1 MKKTFTKICSVF
13 LAISLITG
21 TQLFGEFASGVIKAY
36 AAEKECE
43 VFTKAQYN
51 DGTWA
56 YEDYTWSQQEDLVGD
71 EVETVTV
78 EGVRILDY
86 HGSDTNVD
94 IPEYLDGKPVIAVQF
109 VNDKCPER
117 GTKRK
122 NVETVSLPRTLRVIS
137 SYSFKE
143 MTALQSIVIPAGV
156 ETIEREAFAGC
167 SALKSVTF
175 LHGEGKGLTRIGYA
189 AFKRCTSL
197 TSVKFPPSLKVIE
210 SNAFEYC
217 ISLSEVV
224 LNEGLCE
231 IEQYAF
237 QHCSALKT
245 LILPESIQRLGSSF
259 IRDTRIEKLDIPRN
273 LKSVSYLLDGTR
285 IKEIVIPPIFSKLT
299 SSLLGSSEYLE
310 SLTIEDMGI
319 AKGAI
324 CYPNLKTLVI
334 KGTGEI
340 EENPFGVTVTQ
351 HNVTSP
357 DGSYTYY
364 TEKIHAPETVILT
377 DGYNENISKV
387 LVDKLNY
394 YQRIDSET
402 GYCIFSKEYSGEEEF
417 RPQGSGFVSGDYTYD
432 LTANGAIITDYS
444 GTSTGVVTVPDVFE
458 NEGVE
463 YPVIAIGRK
472 AFEGAAA
479 TEIILPETVRKI
491 EAYAFN
497 QCANLTKTNLPEGIT
512 VIEPYTYNL
521 CSSMSEITIP
531 ESVVY
536 ICEGAFAGKR
546 PVSEI
551 VIPSSVKSI
560 GPKAF
565 YANPLIT
572 SLTLNEGL
580 EIIGENAFANHEG
593 FLDELEEYSLTLPS
607 SIKEIGKGAFEYS
620 GVSGEVVIPESIKA
634 IPENMFM
641 ESPYLTSVVMHSG
654 VTVIG
659 ASAFNGCY
667 ALESAP
673 LLEGLVS
680 IEDYAF
686 NYSSVTSVDF
696 PSTVTH
702 LGKYAFAATCL
713 TEVTIPANIKTVPE
727 YCFNSCYDLKNV
739 TFEDGVEYIEAY
751 AFSSSG
757 SYDSIVIPPSMKEIR
772 SDYVF
777 RYVDRIENF
786 VFNATCYESDLV
798 PCKDSSLKLNVS
810 GRFRGIVSSSGVQIG
825 KFIIGEN
832 VKYIP
837 TAIAYKANIE
847 ELVLPDNIVA
857 VGEDA
862 FEYCTIEKAL
872 VIPESVKTVYKSAF
886 FGITIPEITLPE
898 GLENAKEFAFSEI
911 VADVLYYNCKN
922 CVFETASGETEIDGI
937 YDSPFCGD
945 ELKSIVIGENVQT
958 LPDFTFCYVTS
969 LETVHIPENIKAL
982 SKGAFAF
989 SGVKTV
995 TGMSGITKLEDYT
1008 FYECENLTSLDIENS
1023 KITKAGNYAFANSGI
1038 ESLSGLEN
1046 LLEVG
1051 DYTFYECEN
1060 LASVGI
1066 ENSKITK
1073 VGNYA
1078 FANSGIETLSG
1089 LDNLLEVGEYAFY
1102 ECENLTSVG
1111 IENSKIT
1118 KAGKYAFAYSG
1129 IESLDG
1135 LEKLTEIKEY
1145 TFYECKN
1152 LTQAYLTESEATDIG
1167 GYAFANS
1174 SIISFTGGSY
1184 LESIGD
1190 GCFANCASLETA
1202 TLGGNLMLIGEHAF
1216 VNCTALT
1223 QITVPD
1229 SVKNVGKKAFY
1240 GNTALVNVK
1249 MSDNVI
1255 FIPDECFN
1263 GCYALETFTW
1273 NPESKLIG
1281 RLAFAN
1287 CVALTKFDF
1296 INLEKLY
1303 DNSFLN
1309 SGVTVAQLGEG
1320 VDETV
1325 SKLEE
1330 IETQSFMGCE
1340 NLATVGIGGN
1350 VETIKTQAF
1359 ADCTNLETAV
1369 IADSVSSIAPDA
1381 FDGCDN
1387 LTIYCSSTSYA
1398 YTYAKEQGIPV
1409 STLVIAPIPNQTY
1422 TGNKIEPEISVSASG
1437 NKLAENV
1444 DFGVT
1449 YANNVNVGNA
1459 DVNVKGKGDFRM
1471 FASKANF
1478 TIVTKNI
1485 AKVTV
1490 APVADQPYTGEAVTP
1505 KLTVTDGTKYL
1516 VEGKDYT
1523 VTYYNNINEGTATVK
1538 LTGKG
1543 NYSGYTTTSFV
1554 ISEEAKEPN
1563 FFEKLIA
1570 AIENFFIRIFSTLV
1584 RLFS

>member
-1 MKKTFTKICSVF
+1 MRKTILKICSVF

-21 TQLFGEFASGVIKAY
+21 TQLFSEFALGVVKAY
-36 AAEKECE
+36 AAESECE

-56 YEDYTWSQQEDLVGD
+56 YEDYTWRQQEDLVGD

-109 VNDKCPER
+109 VNDKCLER

-175 LHGEGKGLTRIGYA
+175 LYGEGKGLTRIGYA

-197 TSVKFPPSLKVIE
+197 TSVKFPTSLKVID
-210 SNAFEYC
+210 SNAFESC
-217 ISLSEVV
+217 GSLSEIV

-237 QHCSALKT
+237 QYCSALKT
-245 LILPESIQRLGSSF
+245 LVLPESIQRLGSSF
-259 IRDTRIEKLDIPRN
+259 IRGTKIEKLDIPRN

-285 IKEIVIPPIFSKLT
+285 IKEIVLPPIFSKLT

-310 SLTIEDMGI
+310 SLTIEDMDI

-324 CYPNLKTLVI
+324 YYPNLKTLII
-334 KGTGEI
+334 KGTGVI
-340 EENPFGVTVTQ
+340 EENPFGVTKTQ
-351 HNVTSP
+351 HNIYSP
-357 DGSYTYY
+357 DGNYTYY
-364 TEKIHAPETVILT
+364 TETIHAPETVILT

-394 YQRIDSET
+394 YQRIDPET
-402 GYCIFSKEYSGEEEF
+402 GYGIYSKEYSGEEEF
-417 RPQGSGFVSGDYTYD
+417 RPQGSSFVSGDYTYD

-463 YPVIAIGRK
+463 YPVIAIGK
-472 AFEGAAA
+472 NAFEGATA

-497 QCANLTKTNLPEGIT
+497 QCANLTKTNIPEGIT
-512 VIEPYTYNL
+512 VIEPYTYSL

-546 PVSEI
+546 PTSEI

-654 VTVIG
+654 VTAIG

-686 NYSSVTSVDF
+686 NYSSLTSVDF

-772 SDYVF
+772 SNDVF
-777 RYVDRIENF
+777 YGVDRIENF
-786 VFNATCYESDLV
+786 VFNATCYETDLILS
-798 PCKDSSLKLNVS
+798 KDSSLKLNVD
-810 GRFRGIVSSSGVQIG
+810 GRFKDIFNSGYGIG
-825 KFIIGEN
+825 KFIIGDN
-832 VKYIP
+832 VKYVP
-837 TAIAYKANIE
+837 AGLAANANIE
-847 ELVLPDNIVA
+847 EIVFPDNIVA
-857 VGEDA
+857 IGENA
-862 FEYCTIEKAL
+862 FRYCCVEKPFI
-872 VIPESVKTVYKSAF
+872 IPESVKTVYKSAF
-886 FGITIPEITLPE
+886 YRIDIPAITLPE
-898 GLENAKEFAFSEI
+898 GLESAGKNAFLDMT
-911 VADVLYYNCKN
+911 ADVLYYNCTN
-922 CVFETASGETEIDGI
+922 CVFETASVETEIDGV
-937 YDSPFCGD
+937 YDSPFCSD
-945 ELKSIVIGENVQT
+945 DLENIVIGENVQT

-1008 FYECENLTSLDIENS
+1008 FYECENLTSLGIENS
-1023 KITKAGNYAFANSGI
+1023 KITKAGNYAFAYSGI

-1051 DYTFYECEN
+1051 DYAFYECES

-1073 VGNYA
+1073 AGNYA

-1102 ECENLTSVG
+1102 ECKNLASVG
-1111 IENSKIT
+1111 IENGKIT
-1118 KAGKYAFAYSG
+1118 KAGKYAFAHSG
-1129 IESLDG
+1129 IESLNG
-1135 LEKLTEIKEY
+1135 LEKLKDIKEY
-1145 TFYECKN
+1145 TFYGCEN
-1152 LTQAYLTESEATDIG
+1152 LTEADLTNSEATDIG
-1167 GYAFANS
+1167 GYAFAKS
-1174 SIISFTGGSY
+1174 GIVSFTGGGY

-1202 TLGGNLMLIGEHAF
+1202 ALGGNLMLIGERTF

-1240 GNTALVNVK
+1240 GNTALVSVK

-1263 GCYALETFTW
+1263 GCSALETFTW
-1273 NPESKLIG
+1273 NPETKLIG

-1287 CVALTKFDF
+1287 CIKLANFDF
-1296 INLEKLY
+1296 VNLEKLY
-1303 DNSFLN
+1303 DNSFLG

-1320 VDETV
+1320 VDESV

-1330 IETQSFMGCE
+1330 IETQSFKGCE

-1359 ADCTNLETAV
+1359 ANCTNLETAV
-1369 IADSVSSIAPDA
+1369 IADSVTSIAPDA
-1381 FDGCDN
+1381 FDGCEN

-1398 YTYAKEQGIPV
+1398 YTYAQEQGIPV

-1422 TGNKIEPEISVSASG
+1422 TGSKIEPEVSVSASG
-1437 NKLAENV
+1437 NNLEVNV

-1449 YANNVNVGNA
+1449 YANNINVGKA

-1523 VTYYNNINEGTATVK
+1523 VTYYNNTNEGTATVK
-1538 LTGKG
+1538 ITGKG

-1554 ISEEAKEPN
+1554 ISEEAKEPT

-1570 AIENFFIRIFSTLV
+1570 AIENFFKRIASVFAWMIV
-1584 RLFS
+1584 

>member
-1 MKKTFTKICSVF
+1 MKKTFLNICSVF
-13 LAISLITG
+13 LAISLIAG
-21 TQLFGEFASGVIKAY
+21 TQLFSEFALGVIKAY

-56 YEDYTWSQQEDLVGD
+56 YEDYTWSQQEELVGD

-109 VNDKCPER
+109 VNDKCYYR

-122 NVETVSLPRTLRVIS
+122 NVETVSLPRMLKVIS

-156 ETIEREAFAGC
+156 ETIEREAFTKC
-167 SALKSVTF
+167 SALKSVSF
-175 LHGEGKGLTRIGYA
+175 LYGEGKGLTRIGYA

-197 TSVKFPPSLKVIE
+197 TSVKFPDSLKVIE
-210 SNAFEYC
+210 SNAFEDC
-217 ISLSEVV
+217 VSLSEIV
-224 LNEGLCE
+224 LNEGLCK

-237 QHCSALKT
+237 QYCSALKT
-245 LILPESIQRLGSSF
+245 LVLPESIQRLGSSF
-259 IRDTRIEKLDIPRN
+259 IRGTKIEKLDIPRN

-285 IKEIVIPPIFSKLT
+285 IKEIVLPPIFSKLT
-299 SSLLGSSEYLE
+299 SSVLGSSEYLE
-310 SLTIEDMGI
+310 SLTLEDIGI

-324 CYPNLKTLVI
+324 CYPNLKTLII
-334 KGTGEI
+334 KGSGVI
-340 EENPFGVTVTQ
+340 EENPFFVSVTQ

-357 DGSYTYY
+357 GGSYTYY
-364 TEKIHAPETVILT
+364 TEKTYAPETVILT

-394 YQRIDSET
+394 YQRIDPET
-402 GYCIFSKEYSGEEEF
+402 GYCIYSKEYSGEEEF

-463 YPVIAIGRK
+463 YPVIAIGTK
-472 AFEGAAA
+472 AFEGATAA
-479 TEIILPETVRKI
+479 EIILPETVRKI

-497 QCANLTKTNLPEGIT
+497 QCANLTKTNLPNGIT
-512 VIEPYTYNL
+512 VIEPYTYSL

-546 PVSEI
+546 PASEI

-580 EIIGENAFANHEG
+580 EIIGENAFANHDN
-593 FLDELEEYSLTLPS
+593 FLDVLEEYSLTLPS

-620 GVSGEVVIPESIKA
+620 GVSGEVVIPESIKV

-641 ESPYLTSVVMHSG
+641 ESPYLTSVAMHSG
-654 VTVIG
+654 VTTIG
-659 ASAFNGCY
+659 VSAFEGCY

-686 NYSSVTSVDF
+686 NYSSLTSVDF

-702 LGKYAFAATCL
+702 LGKYAFAGNCI

-727 YCFNSCYDLKNV
+727 HCFDTCYDLKNI
-739 TFEDGVEYIEAY
+739 TLENGVEYIDGY
-751 AFSSSG
+751 AFATYG
-757 SYDSIVIPPSMKEIR
+757 TIESIVIPPSMKEIR

-886 FGITIPEITLPE
+886 FGITIPAITLPE
-898 GLENAKEFAFSEI
+898 GLENAKERAFSEI

-922 CVFETASGETEIDGI
+922 CVFETASSETEIDGI

-989 SGVKTV
+989 SGVKIV

-1073 VGNYA
+1073 AGNYA

-1102 ECENLTSVG
+1102 ECQNLASVG
-1111 IENSKIT
+1111 IDSKIS
-1118 KAGKYAFAYSG
+1118 KAGKYAFAYSK
-1129 IESLDG
+1129 IKNLNG
-1135 LEKLTEIKEY
+1135 LEKLKDIKEY
-1145 TFYECKN
+1145 TFYGCEN
-1152 LTQAYLTESEATDIG
+1152 LTEADLTNSEATDIG

-1174 SIISFTGGSY
+1174 GITSFTGGNY

-1190 GCFANCASLETA
+1190 NCFADCTGLETVA
-1202 TLGGNLMLIGEHAF
+1202 LGGKLMLIGENAF
-1216 VNCTALT
+1216 ANCTGLK
-1223 QITVPD
+1223 QITIPD

-1240 GNTALVNVK
+1240 GNTALVSVK

-1263 GCYALETFTW
+1263 GCSALETFTW
-1273 NPESKLIG
+1273 NPETKLIG

-1287 CVALTKFDF
+1287 CIKLAKFDF
-1296 INLEKLY
+1296 VNLEKLY
-1303 DNSFLN
+1303 DNSFLG

-1320 VDETV
+1320 VDDSV

-1369 IADSVSSIAPDA
+1369 IADSVTSIAPDA

-1398 YTYAKEQGIPV
+1398 YTYAQEQGIPV

-1422 TGNKIEPEISVSASG
+1422 TGSKIEPEISVSASG
-1437 NKLAENV
+1437 NNLEVNV

-1449 YANNVNVGNA
+1449 YANNINVGEA

-1485 AKVTV
+1485 VGVTV
-1490 APVADQPYTGEAVTP
+1490 APIDDQPYTGEAVTP
-1505 KLTVTDGTKYL
+1505 KLTVIDGTKYL

-1523 VTYYNNINEGTATVK
+1523 VTYYNNTNEGTATVK
-1538 LTGKG
+1538 ITGKG

-1554 ISEEAKEPN
+1554 ISEEAKEPTY
-1563 FFEKLIA
+1563 FEKLIA
-1570 AIENFFIRIFSTLV
+1570 AIENFFKRIAS
-1584 RLFS
+1584 LFAWMIV

>member
-1 MKKTFTKICSVF
+1 MKKTFLKICSVF
-13 LAISLITG
+13 LAISLIAG
-21 TQLFGEFASGVIKAY
+21 TQLFGEFALGIIKAY

-56 YEDYTWSQQEDLVGD
+56 YEDYTWSQQEELVGD

-109 VNDKCPER
+109 VNDKCYYR
-117 GTKRK
+117 GSKRK
-122 NVETVSLPRTLRVIS
+122 NVETVSLPKTLKVIS
-137 SYSFKE
+137 SYSFEE
-143 MTALQSIVIPAGV
+143 MSALKSIAIPAGV
-156 ETIEREAFAGC
+156 ETIGSYAFADC

-175 LHGEGKGLTRIGYA
+175 LYGEGKGLTRIGYA

-197 TSVKFPPSLKVIE
+197 TSVKFPTSLKVIE
-210 SNAFEYC
+210 SNAFESC
-217 ISLSEVV
+217 GSLSEIV
-224 LNEGLCE
+224 LNEGLCK

-237 QHCSALKT
+237 QYCSALKT
-245 LILPESIQRLGSSF
+245 LVLPESIQRLGSSF
-259 IRDTRIEKLDIPRN
+259 IRGTKIEKLDIPRN
-273 LKSVSYLLDGTR
+273 LKSMSYLLDGTR
-285 IKEIVIPPIFSKLT
+285 IKEIVLPPIFSKLT

-324 CYPNLKTLVI
+324 CYPNLKTLII
-334 KGTGEI
+334 KGTGVI
-340 EENPFGVTVTQ
+340 EENPFFVSVTQ

-357 DGSYTYY
+357 GGSYTYY
-364 TEKIHAPETVILT
+364 TEKTYAPETVILT

-394 YQRIDSET
+394 YQRIDPET
-402 GYCIFSKEYSGEEEF
+402 GYCIYSKEYSGEEEF

-463 YPVIAIGRK
+463 YPVIAIGTK
-472 AFEGAAA
+472 TFEGATAA
-479 TEIILPETVRKI
+479 EIILPETVRKI

-497 QCANLTKTNLPEGIT
+497 QCANLTKTNIPEGIT
-512 VIEPYTYNL
+512 VIEPYTYSL

-546 PVSEI
+546 PASEI

-580 EIIGENAFANHEG
+580 EIIGENAFANHDN
-593 FLDELEEYSLTLPS
+593 FLDILEEYSLTLPS

-620 GVSGEVVIPESIKA
+620 GASGEVVIPESIKA

-641 ESPYLTSVVMHSG
+641 ESPYLTSVVMHGG
-654 VTVIG
+654 VTTIG

-686 NYSSVTSVDF
+686 KYSSLTYVDF

-702 LGKYAFAATCL
+702 LGKYAFAGNCI

-727 YCFNSCYDLKNV
+727 HCFDTCYDLKNI
-739 TFEDGVEYIEAY
+739 TLENGVEYIDGY
-751 AFSSSG
+751 AFATYG
-757 SYDSIVIPPSMKEIR
+757 TIESIVIPPSMKEIR

-886 FGITIPEITLPE
+886 FGITIPAITLPE
-898 GLENAKEFAFSEI
+898 GLENAKERAFSEI

-922 CVFETASGETEIDGI
+922 CVFETASSETEIDGI

-958 LPDFTFCYVTS
+958 LPDFTFCYMTK
-969 LETVHIPENIKAL
+969 LKTVHIPDNIKAL

-989 SGVKTV
+989 SSVVTV

-1023 KITKAGNYAFANSGI
+1023 KITKAGNYAFAYSGI

-1073 VGNYA
+1073 AGNYA

-1102 ECENLTSVG
+1102 ECEKLTSIG
-1111 IENSKIT
+1111 IDSKIS
-1118 KAGKYAFAYSG
+1118 KAGKYAFAYSS
-1129 IESLDG
+1129 IESLNG
-1135 LEKLTEIKEY
+1135 LEKLKDIKEY
-1145 TFYECKN
+1145 TFYGCKN
-1152 LTQAYLTESEATDIG
+1152 LTEADLTNSEATDIG
-1167 GYAFANS
+1167 DHAFANS
-1174 SIISFTGGSY
+1174 GITSFTGGSY

-1190 GCFANCASLETA
+1190 NCFVNCASLESV
-1202 TLGGNLMLIGEHAF
+1202 TLGGKLMLIGENAF
-1216 VNCTALT
+1216 INCTELT
-1223 QITVPD
+1223 QIAIPD
-1229 SVKNVGKKAFY
+1229 SIKNIGKKAFY
-1240 GNTALVNVK
+1240 GNTALVSVK

-1255 FIPDECFN
+1255 FIPDECFS
-1263 GCYALETFTW
+1263 GCTALETFTW
-1273 NPESKLIG
+1273 NPETKLIG
-1281 RLAFAN
+1281 RLAFSNCTKLAN
-1287 CVALTKFDF
+1287 FDF
-1296 INLEKLY
+1296 VNLEKLY
-1303 DNSFLN
+1303 DNSFLG

-1320 VDETV
+1320 VDESV

-1330 IETQSFMGCE
+1330 IETQSFKGCE

-1369 IADSVSSIAPDA
+1369 IADSVTSIAPDA
-1381 FDGCDN
+1381 FDGCEN

-1398 YTYAKEQGIPV
+1398 YTYAQEQGIPV

-1422 TGNKIEPEISVSASG
+1422 TGSKIEPEISVSASG
-1437 NKLAENV
+1437 NNLEANV

-1449 YANNVNVGNA
+1449 YANNINVGEA

-1478 TIVTKNI
+1478 TIVTKSI
-1485 AKVTV
+1485 VGVTV
-1490 APVADQPYTGEAVTP
+1490 APIDDQPYTGEAVTP

-1523 VTYYNNINEGTATVK
+1523 VTYYNNTNEGTATVK
-1538 LTGKG
+1538 ITGKG

-1554 ISEEAKEPN
+1554 ISEEAKEPTY
-1563 FFEKLIA
+1563 FEKLIA
-1570 AIENFFIRIFSTLV
+1570 AIESFFARIASFFASI
-1584 RLFS
+1584 FM